1 MKYDIDYLTSVA
13 FLTTFVRV
21 VCNNVVTAVE
31 NESYENIPIL
41 EDILIGDSWIHSAY
55 IIKSF
60 IFNEFLLLS

>member
-21 VCNNVVTAVE
+21 VCKDVVTAVG

-41 EDILIGDSWIHSAY
+41 EDILIGDSWIHSTY
-55 IIKSF
+55 IIIHTCIRTYIK
-60 IFNEFLLLS
+60 